1 MENAAKREGRPNRV
15 LPVRDLSITLD
26 ALHQSS
32 RPSQQTSPPST
43 PHFGTFSNE
52 ADDLGTTES
61 GHISEDEKPLVAI
74 IGCGYVGT
82 QLIGSFSTQYDVL
95 GFDVSKDQLRRVQ
108 GEFGGEGS
116 RASFTLDPRH
126 LTKATHFLISV
137 PTLLKAD
144 KTIDTSYVK
153 SALRNVRRYARAG
166 STVVIESSVAI
177 GMTRQLL
184 GPLAEERGFFAGM
197 SPERVD
203 PGRTEPP
210 MKEIPKVLSGL
221 DDVVPGSL
229 DAIIRLYSPVF
240 DTIVP
245 VSSPET
251 AEMTKLYENC
261 QRMVA
266 ITYAN
271 EMADA
276 CIGHGIDPY
285 EVCQAAATKPFGY
298 TPYTPGLGVGG
309 HCIPVNP
316 YYLMANNSFPLLK
329 LATETMW
336 QRPER
341 IGQRALE
348 ALLPVKPQDTLGQV
362 RARKHSLTHNPL
374 HENPF
379 LSYKSPFDHS
389 GEQVSAVEL
398 ALDIAT
404 SGSEIG
410 RANVRR
416 ASIVKPRV
424 LVVGVGFKAG
434 QSHLSNSPGLKLI
447 QTLADSG
454 RVDVMFA
461 DALVEQ
467 SCIPHIP
474 RLSMDDWNKQSLRQ
488 FDMIIASFRQTG
500 MDFKIL
506 EEMEEEENVRIEM
519 WCP

>member
-1 MENAAKREGRPNRV
+1 MHRFVVDDVVEDVRPFSV
-15 LPVRDLSITLD
+15 QDLSLAIE
-26 ALHQSS
+26 ALKQVDK
-32 RPSQQTSPPST
+32 PSQDTSPPST
-43 PHFGTFSNE
+43 PQYSTFQSK
-52 ADDLGTTES
+52 ADGFADLKATNS
-61 GHISEDEKPLVAI
+61 DHIREDEEPLVAV

-95 GFDVSKDQLRRVQ
+95 GFDVSKAQLQRVQ
-108 GEFGGEGS
+108 EEHGGEGS
-116 RASFTLDPRH
+116 RATFTLNPRD
-126 LTKATHFLISV
+126 LAKATHFLISV

-153 SALRNVRRYARAG
+153 SALMNIRTYARPG

-184 GPLAEERGFFAGM
+184 GPLAQEKGFFAGM

-203 PGRTEPP
+203 PGRTDPP
-210 MKEIPKVLSGL
+210 MKTIPKVLSGL

-229 DAIIRLYSPVF
+229 NAIMRLYSRVF

-266 ITYAN
+266 IAYAN

-276 CIGHGIDPY
+276 CIDHGIDPY
-285 EVCQAAATKPFGY
+285 EVCRAASTKPFGY
-298 TPYTPGLGVGG
+298 TPYTPSLGVGG

-316 YYLMANNSFPLLK
+316 YYLLSNSQFPFLK
-329 LATETMW
+329 MATETMW

-341 IGQRALE
+341 IAQRALD
-348 ALLPVKPQDTLGQV
+348 ALFGGKSQDIESD
-362 RARKHSLTHNPL
+362 SLFTNNMTIEP
-374 HENPF
+374 PSPIRTF
-379 LSYKSPFDHS
+379 KSF
-389 GEQVSAVEL
+389 
-398 ALDIAT
+398 
-404 SGSEIG
+404 
-410 RANVRR
+410 R
-416 ASIVKPRV
+416 PRV
-424 LVVGVGFKAG
+424 LVAGVGFKAG

-447 QTLADSG
+447 QSLADSQQ
-454 RVDVMFA
+454 VDVMFA

-467 SCIPHIP
+467 CAVPNVP
-474 RLSMDDWNKQSLRQ
+474 RLDMYDWNKTSLER
-488 FDMIIASFRQTG
+488 FDMIIVSFKQHG
-500 MDFKIL
+500 MDFEIL
-506 EEMEEEENVRIEM
+506 KELNDVKVEM

>member
-1 MENAAKREGRPNRV
+1 M
-15 LPVRDLSITLD
+15 D
-26 ALHQSS
+26 ALNHGSK
-32 RPSQQTSPPST
+32 PSQQISPPQT
-43 PHFGTFSNE
+43 PQVDTFPSEAAGGIQHFKL
-52 ADDLGTTES
+52 AES
-61 GHISEDEKPLVAI
+61 GHIEEDEEPLVAI
-74 IGCGYVGT
+74 LGCGYVGT
-82 QLIGSFSTQYDVL
+82 QLISCFSTQYDIL
-95 GFDVSKDQLRRVQ
+95 GFDVSKDQIHKLQ
-108 GEFGGEGS
+108 EQYGGEGS
-116 RASFTLDPRH
+116 RAFFSLDPRD
-126 LTKATHFLISV
+126 LSKATHFLISV

-144 KTIDTSYVK
+144 KTIDTSYIK
-153 SALRNVRRYARAG
+153 SALMNIRRYARAG

-184 GPLAEERGFFAGM
+184 GPLAKERGFFAGM

-203 PGRTEPP
+203 PGRTDPP
-210 MKEIPKVLSGL
+210 MKTIPKVLSGL

-229 DAIIRLYSPVF
+229 NAITRLYSRVF

-285 EVCQAAATKPFGY
+285 EVCKAASTKPFGY
-298 TPYTPGLGVGG
+298 TSFTPGLGVGG

-329 LATETMW
+329 MATETMW

-341 IGQRALE
+341 IGQRALD
-348 ALLPVKPQDTLGQV
+348 ALFNENSSATDGLVQQGTTSAANPNTKGGLPTDMGDIGNNVTPEL
-362 RARKHSLTHNPL
+362 APS
-374 HENPF
+374 
-379 LSYKSPFDHS
+379 
-389 GEQVSAVEL
+389 QVS
-398 ALDIAT
+398 IP
-404 SGSEIG
+404 
-410 RANVRR
+410 RR
-416 ASIVKPRV
+416 ASTVPPRV

-447 QTLADSG
+447 QTLSDSG

-467 SCIPHIP
+467 CAIPNIP
-474 RLSMDDWNKQSLRQ
+474 RLGMDEWNKESLEE
-488 FDMIIASFRQTG
+488 FDMIIVAFKQLG
-500 MDFKIL
+500 MDFDVL
-506 EEMEEEENVRIEM
+506 DQVQNVKVEM

>member
-1 MENAAKREGRPNRV
+1 MHRLVVDDVVED
-15 LPVRDLSITLD
+15 VRGPFSVQDLSLAIK
-26 ALHQSS
+26 ALKQSDK
-32 RPSQQTSPPST
+32 PSQETSPPST
-43 PHFGTFSNE
+43 PQYSTFQSE
-52 ADDLGTTES
+52 ADGLQDLKSATS
-61 GHISEDEKPLVAI
+61 NCIREDEEPLVAV

-95 GFDVSKDQLRRVQ
+95 GFDVSKEQLRRVQ
-108 GEFGGEGS
+108 AEHGGEGS
-116 RASFTLDPRH
+116 RATFTLDPRD
-126 LTKATHFLISV
+126 LSKATHFLISV

-153 SALRNVRRYARAG
+153 SALMNIRTYARAG

-184 GPLAEERGFFAGM
+184 GPLAQEKGFFAGM

-203 PGRTEPP
+203 PGRTDPP
-210 MKEIPKVLSGL
+210 MKTIPKVLSGL

-229 DAIIRLYSPVF
+229 NAIIRLYSRVF

-245 VSSPET
+245 VSTPET

-266 ITYAN
+266 IAYAN

-276 CIGHGIDPY
+276 CLDHGIDPY
-285 EVCQAAATKPFGY
+285 EVCKAAATKPFGY
-298 TPYTPGLGVGG
+298 TPFTPSLGVGG

-316 YYLMANNSFPLLK
+316 YYLLSNSQFPFLK
-329 LATETMW
+329 MATETMW

-341 IGQRALE
+341 IGQRALD
-348 ALLPVKPQDTLGQV
+348 ALFQDKPQDIEKDGLFISNTAIEQQSQISQFKGV
-362 RARKHSLTHNPL
+362 R
-374 HENPF
+374 
-379 LSYKSPFDHS
+379 
-389 GEQVSAVEL
+389 
-398 ALDIAT
+398 
-404 SGSEIG
+404 
-410 RANVRR
+410 
-416 ASIVKPRV
+416 PRV

-447 QTLADSG
+447 QTLADSQ

-467 SCIPHIP
+467 SSIPNVP
-474 RLSMDDWNKQSLRQ
+474 RLDMDNWNKTSLEG
-488 FDMIIASFRQTG
+488 FDMIIVSFKQTG

-506 EEMEEEENVRIEM
+506 DNLENVKVEM